1 MEGFPHFTSPNL
13 GLPRDSTSRH
23 GEPRQEHQISL
34 TVGSTNSTRERKQP
48 QTNAVEMDHIVRS
61 PRASVLIDDLEN
73 LAAYPPPIPI
83 THKEE
88 HSKHGEVVHDFIIGF
103 ADGLTVPFALT
114 AGLSS
119 LGSARVVQLAGMA
132 ELVAGSLSMGLGA
145 YLAAS
150 TDADKYAA
158 EEAREY
164 REIVAVPEEEKEEIY
179 EVLGE
184 YMVSRRA
191 IKPFVDG
198 LVKNK
203 DMWVKFMMDFE
214 LCLPK
219 PNTSR
224 AWISG
229 VTMGSAYF
237 LGGIIPLI
245 PYFATHHVNKALF
258 ISIGV
263 TVVILL
269 GFGYIK
275 AILSGCSKVIGIKSA
290 LHTLIV
296 GALAAGASYGI
307 VKGINTASPEAG
319 L

>member
-1 MEGFPHFTSPNL
+1 MDAGSFT
-13 GLPRDSTSRH
+13 RD
-23 GEPRQEHQISL
+23 
-34 TVGSTNSTRERKQP
+34 RKHP
-48 QTNAVEMDHIVRS
+48 QQMDAVELDRIVSS
-61 PRASVLIDDLEN
+61 PRASALIGDLEN
-73 LAAYPPPIPI
+73 LAAYPPPVPT
-83 THKEE
+83 THKED

-184 YMVSRRA
+184 YKVSRQA

-203 DMWVKFMMDFE
+203 DMWVKVSVTYSISESFLLTPGKFMMDFE

-229 VTMGSAYF
+229 LTMGSAYF
-237 LGGIIPLI
+237 LGGIIPLV

-263 TVVILL
+263 TVLILL
-269 GFGYIK
+269 GFGYTK

-290 LHTLIV
+290 IHTLIV

-307 VKGINTASPEAG
+307 VKGINSASPEAG